1 MIAENNIK
9 DRGIVNAIGNSL
21 LEFILV
27 GKIPFS
33 TKSYHKV
40 KTQAELLLILPM
52 RIISLLVALFGLLA
66 MVFEVRLYP
75 EYSVEIYLIRLIATV
90 IAFLILTA
98 LSTPLAHRN
107 PVVLVHILL
116 LTIIISSGL
125 MIFLLPNTLLVNSSI
140 VGLLIFTSAL
150 FFSWEVKH
158 QIIVAIY
165 YNIVFAVAVLLNEK
179 IVYFLPNVVESVAFV
194 IVFSMISIIACAIN
208 FRMRL
213 LLAERNI
220 QVEKSEHKFRSIIE
234 NSSEGIF
241 QSSVDGKW
249 ITLNKAFAKILGYND
264 ANELLNVGVRE
275 IYVSPW
281 ERDKLLQI
289 LKSTER
295 VENYRIRLRK
305 KDGSVAVVKLNNRLV
320 KIDDGTEYLE
330 GNISD
335 ITAQV
340 KAEEERNKVELA
352 LKIEKEKSERL
363 AKEAMQFSEMKSK
376 FLANMS
382 HEIRTPINGVLG
394 FLTLI
399 EKGAYR
405 DDEELKHYSS
415 NARQSAES
423 LLEIINSVLDLSK
436 IEAGKVEL
444 DNVNFNLNIVVE
456 QSLAVI
462 SPRAAEKGI
471 RITKEFQSGLVTNL
485 VGDATKLR
493 QILINLLSNAVKFTN
508 NGNITLKFSSEKF
521 STNEVDLIVT
531 VTDTGLGIP
540 ENKLNNLF
548 KPYSQIKDSQT
559 NLIGSSGL
567 GLAICKEY
575 VDLMGGE
582 INVESR
588 VGKGSSFK
596 FRVRCKI
603 QQKSEV
609 QNIEK
614 VNSEAFKKSTAITDD
629 LLFASNGLAEKRARY
644 HILLVEDNQVNQA
657 VSLKMLSLSGYK
669 TTAVNNGRE
678 AINAVKDGNFDAVL
692 MDIQMPEVDGFTATS
707 EIRKLDSPQKD
718 IPIIALTAHALMGDK
733 DKCLNAGMN
742 DYISK
747 PIIGQ
752 ELINKIDNLLDIYN
766 NNNES
771 HTAEASI
778 KNNEIFDYKRLEN
791 VSLGDSVFEKEL
803 LQSYLNDIEQKMERL
818 VDLGSEQEL
827 DKVVELAH
835 TIKGAS
841 YSVGAIKVG
850 DEAYAIELS
859 GKNKDAYNVNDRI
872 TKLGIAISKT
882 KLELKKYL
890 D

>member
-1 MIAENNIK
+1 VITNNIIK
-9 DRGIVNAIGNSL
+9 DRGIVNTIGNSL

-33 TKSYHKV
+33 TKSYHTV

-66 MVFEVRLYP
+66 LVFEVKLYP
-75 EYSVEIYLIRLIATV
+75 ESSVEIYLIRLTSTL

-98 LSTPLAHRN
+98 LSTPLVNRN
-107 PVVLVHILL
+107 PIVLVHILL
-116 LTIIISSGL
+116 LTIIVSSGL

-150 FFSWEVKH
+150 FFSWEVKN

-165 YNIVFAVAVLLNEK
+165 YNIVFAVAVLLNDRV
-179 IVYFLPNVVESVAFV
+179 VYFLPNVIESILFV
-194 IVFSMISIIACAIN
+194 IAFSMISIIACAIN

-213 LLAERNI
+213 LLADRNTE
-220 QVEKSEHKFRSIIE
+220 VEKSEYKFRSIIE

-249 ITLNKAFAKILGYND
+249 ITLNKAFAKILGYDD

-289 LKSTER
+289 LKSIER

-305 KDGSVAVVKLNNRLV
+305 KNGSVAVVKLNNRLV
-320 KIDDGTEYLE
+320 KTDDGNEYLE

-399 EKGAYR
+399 EKSAYR

-415 NARQSAES
+415 SARQSAES
-423 LLEIINSVLDLSK
+423 LLEIINSILDLSK

-462 SPRAAEKGI
+462 SPKATEKGI
-471 RITKEFQSGLVTNL
+471 KITKEFQSGLATNL
-485 VGDATKLR
+485 YGDATKLR

-508 NGNITLKFSSEKF
+508 DGNITLKLSSEKF
-521 STNEVDLIVT
+521 SDDEVDLLVS
-531 VTDTGLGIP
+531 VTDTGIGIP
-540 ENKLNNLF
+540 ENKLKNLF
-548 KPYSQIKDSQT
+548 KPYSQIMNSQT
-559 NLIGSSGL
+559 NLGGSSGL

-575 VDLMGGE
+575 IDLMGGD
-582 INVESR
+582 ISVESR
-588 VGKGSSFK
+588 VGMGSSFK
-596 FRVRCKI
+596 LSVRFKI

-609 QNIEK
+609 RNLEK
-614 VNSEAFKKSTAITDD
+614 VNSEPIKKSFDITDD
-629 LLFASNGLAEKRARY
+629 WLLASNGLAEKRARY

-657 VSLKMLSLSGYK
+657 VSLKMLSLSGY
-669 TTAVNNGRE
+669 TATAVNNGKE
-678 AINAVKDGNFDAVL
+678 AIKAVKNGNFDAVL

-707 EIRKLDSPQKD
+707 EIRKLDLPQKD

-747 PIIGQ
+747 PIKGQ
-752 ELINKIDNLLDIYN
+752 ELVHKIDILLDIHN
-766 NNNES
+766 NKNP
-771 HTAEASI
+771 HTAEVKI
-778 KNNEIFDYKRLEN
+778 ENNMIFDYNRLEN
-791 VSLGDSVFEKEL
+791 VSLGDSAFEKEL
-803 LQSYLNDIEQKMERL
+803 LQSYLNDVEQKMERL
-818 VDLGSEQEL
+818 VDLASQQEL

-859 GKNKDAYNVNDRI
+859 GKSSDAYNVNDRI
-872 TKLGIAISKT
+872 AKLETAISKT
-882 KLELKKYL
+882 KLELKKYF

>member
-1 MIAENNIK
+1 VITENNIK
-9 DRGIVNAIGNSL
+9 DRGIVNTIGNSL

-33 TKSYHKV
+33 NKSYHAV

-66 MVFEVRLYP
+66 MVFEVKLYP
-75 EYSVEIYLIRLIATV
+75 ESSLEIYLIRLTSTL

-98 LSTPLAHRN
+98 LSTPLVNRN
-107 PVVLVHILL
+107 PIALVHILL
-116 LTIIISSGL
+116 LTIIVSSGL

-150 FFSWEVKH
+150 FFSWEVKN

-165 YNIVFAVAVLLNEK
+165 YNIVFAVAVLLNDRV
-179 IVYFLPNVVESVAFV
+179 VYFLPNVVESVLFV
-194 IVFSMISIIACAIN
+194 IAFSMISIIACAIN

-213 LLAERNI
+213 LLAERNTE
-220 QVEKSEHKFRSIIE
+220 VEKSEYKFRSIIE

-249 ITLNKAFAKILGYND
+249 ITLNKAFAKILGYGD
-264 ANELLNVGVRE
+264 ANELLNVAVRE

-289 LKSTER
+289 LKSVER

-320 KIDDGTEYLE
+320 KTDDGNEYLE

-399 EKGAYR
+399 EKSAYR

-415 NARQSAES
+415 SARQSAES
-423 LLEIINSVLDLSK
+423 LLEIINSILDLSK

-462 SPRAAEKGI
+462 SPKATEKGI
-471 RITKEFQSGLVTNL
+471 KITKEFQSGLATNL
-485 VGDATKLR
+485 YGDATKLR

-508 NGNITLKFSSEKF
+508 DGNITLKLSSEKF
-521 STNEVDLIVT
+521 SDDEVDLLVS
-531 VTDTGLGIP
+531 VTDTGIGIP

-548 KPYSQIKDSQT
+548 KPYSQIIDSQT
-559 NLIGSSGL
+559 NLVGSSGL

-575 VDLMGGE
+575 IDLMGGE
-582 INVESR
+582 ISVQSR
-588 VGKGSSFK
+588 IGMGSSFK
-596 FRVRCKI
+596 LSVRFKI
-603 QQKSEV
+603 QQKSAV
-609 QNIEK
+609 RNLEK
-614 VNSEAFKKSTAITDD
+614 VNSEPIKKSFDTKDD
-629 LLFASNGLAEKRARY
+629 WLLASNGLTEKRARY

-657 VSLKMLSLSGYK
+657 VSLKMLSISGY
-669 TTAVNNGRE
+669 TATAVNNGKE
-678 AINAVKDGNFDAVL
+678 AIKAVKDGNFDAVL

-707 EIRKLDSPQKD
+707 EIRKLDLPQKD

-747 PIIGQ
+747 PIKGQ
-752 ELINKIDNLLDIYN
+752 ELINKIDILLDIHN
-766 NNNES
+766 NKQS
-771 HTAEASI
+771 HTAEI
-778 KNNEIFDYKRLEN
+778 KNNMIFDYNRLEN

-803 LQSYLNDIEQKMERL
+803 LQSYLNDVEQKMERL
-818 VDLGSEQEL
+818 VDLASQQEL

-859 GKNKDAYNVNDRI
+859 GKSNDAHNVIDRI
-872 TKLGIAISKT
+872 SKLETAISKT
-882 KLELKKYL
+882 KLELKKYF

>member
-1 MIAENNIK
+1 MIAENDIK
-9 DRGIVNAIGNSL
+9 NKGIVNAIGNSI

-33 TKSYHKV
+33 TKIYHEV
-40 KTQAELLLILPM
+40 KTQSELLIILPM
-52 RIISLLVALFGLLA
+52 RIISLLVALSGLLA
-66 MVFEVRLYP
+66 MVFEVKLYP
-75 EYSVEIYLIRLIATV
+75 EYSVEIYIIRLTATV

-98 LSTPLAHRN
+98 LSTPLVSKN
-107 PVVLVHILL
+107 PVVLVHFLL
-116 LTIIISSGL
+116 LTIIVSSGL

-150 FFSWEVKH
+150 FFSWEVKN

-165 YNIVFAVAVLLNEK
+165 YNIVFAVAVLLNDK
-179 IVYFLPNVVESVAFV
+179 IIYFLPNVVESVAFV
-194 IVFSMISIIACAIN
+194 IVFSMISIVACAIN

-220 QVEKSEHKFRSIIE
+220 QVEQSEYKFRSIIE
-234 NSSEGIF
+234 NSLEGIF

-249 ITLNKAFAKILGYND
+249 LTINKAFANILGYND
-264 ANELLNVGVRE
+264 PNELSNIGVRE

-305 KDGSVAVVKLNNRLV
+305 KDGSVAIVKLNNRLV
-320 KIDDGTEYLE
+320 KKDDGNEYLE

-340 KAEEERNKVELA
+340 KAEEQRNEAEIA
-352 LKIEKEKSERL
+352 LKLEKEKSERL
-363 AKEAMQFSEMKSK
+363 AKEAIEFSELKSK

-399 EKGAYR
+399 ENGAYR
-405 DDEELKHYSS
+405 DTAELKSYSS
-415 NARQSAES
+415 SARQSAES

-444 DNVNFNLNIVVE
+444 DRVNFNLNIVVE

-462 SPRAAEKGI
+462 SPKALEKGI
-471 RITKEFQSGLVTNL
+471 KISKEIQSGLKTNL
-485 VGDATKLR
+485 IGDATKLR
-493 QILINLLSNAVKFTN
+493 QILINLLSNAVKFTKE
-508 NGNITLKFSSEKF
+508 GEITLKLSSDNI
-521 STNEVDLIVT
+521 SDDEVDLSIS

-540 ENKLNNLF
+540 ENKLSNLF
-548 KPYSQIKDSQT
+548 KPYSQIKDFQV

-575 VDLMGGE
+575 IDLMGGK
-582 INVESR
+582 INVDSKI
-588 VGKGSSFK
+588 GKGSTFK
-596 FRVRCKI
+596 FKI
-603 QQKSEV
+603 RFKMQPNSAREKTSSFDSEFL
-609 QNIEK
+609 EK
-614 VNSEAFKKSTAITDD
+614 ATPVTDD
-629 LLFASNGLAEKRARY
+629 LSFASNGLTKKRAQYR
-644 HILLVEDNQVNQA
+644 ILLVEDNEVNQA
-657 VSLKMLSLSGYK
+657 VSLKMLSLSGY
-669 TTAVNNGRE
+669 TAIAVNNGRE
-678 AINAVKDGNFDAVL
+678 AIEAVINDNFDAVL
-692 MDIQMPEVDGFTATS
+692 MDIQMPEMDGFTATS
-707 EIRKLDSPQKD
+707 EIRKLDLKQKD

-733 DKCLNAGMN
+733 EKCIKSGMN

-752 ELINKIDNLLDIYN
+752 DLINKIDNLLDIHN
-766 NNNES
+766 NKLQQPNEALVENNG
-771 HTAEASI
+771 
-778 KNNEIFDYKRLEN
+778 IFDYKRLEN

-803 LQSYLNDIEQKMERL
+803 LQSYLKDVEQKLERL
-818 VDLGSEQEL
+818 TNLASKNEL
-827 DKVVELAH
+827 DKIVELAH

-841 YSVGAIKVG
+841 YSVGAVKVG
-850 DEAYAIELS
+850 DEAYAIEVS
-859 GKNKDAYNVNDRI
+859 GKSNDIYSVNDRI
-872 TKLGIAISKT
+872 ANLGTAISET
-882 KLELKKYL
+882 KLEIKRYVE
-890 D
+890 

>member
-1 MIAENNIK
+1 VIAENNIK
-9 DRGIVNAIGNSL
+9 DKGIVNAIGNSL

-33 TKSYHKV
+33 TKSYFEV
-40 KTQAELLLILPM
+40 KTQSELLLILPM

-75 EYSVEIYLIRLIATV
+75 EYSIEIYLIRLIATV

-98 LSTPLAHRN
+98 LSTPLIYRN
-107 PVVLVHILL
+107 PVALVHILL
-116 LTIIISSGL
+116 LTIIVSSGL

-150 FFSWEVKH
+150 FFSWEVKN

-165 YNIVFAVAVLLNEK
+165 YNIVFAVAVLLNDK
-179 IVYFLPNVVESVAFV
+179 IFYFLPNVVESVIFV
-194 IVFSMISIIACAIN
+194 IVFSLISIIACAIN

-213 LLAERNI
+213 LLAERNT
-220 QVEKSEHKFRSIIE
+220 QVEKSEYKFRSIIE

-241 QSSVDGKW
+241 QSSIDGNW
-249 ITLNKAFAKILGYND
+249 ITLNKAFAKILGYSD

-289 LKSTER
+289 LKSIER

-320 KIDDGTEYLE
+320 RTDDGTEYLE

-340 KAEEERNKVELA
+340 KAEEERNRVELA

-363 AKEAMQFSEMKSK
+363 AKEAMQFSDIKSK

-415 NARQSAES
+415 SARQSAES

-462 SPRAAEKGI
+462 SPKATEKGI
-471 RITKEFQSGLVTNL
+471 KITKEFQSGLVTNL
-485 VGDATKLR
+485 IGDPTKLR

-508 NGNITLKFSSEKF
+508 DGNITLKLSSEKF
-521 STNEVDLIVT
+521 SNDEVDLLVS

-559 NLIGSSGL
+559 NLVGGSGL

-575 VDLMGGE
+575 VNLMNGE
-582 INVESR
+582 ISVESK
-588 VGKGSSFK
+588 VGMGSSFK

-603 QQKSEV
+603 QQKSELR
-609 QNIEK
+609 NMEK
-614 VNSEAFKKSTAITDD
+614 VNSESIIKSTATTDD
-629 LLFASNGLAEKRARY
+629 FLFASNGLADKRARY

-657 VSLKMLSLSGYK
+657 VSLKMLSLSGYNA
-669 TTAVNNGRE
+669 TAVNNGKE

-707 EIRKLDSPQKD
+707 EIRKLDLPQKD

-733 DKCLNAGMN
+733 DKCLNGGMN

-752 ELINKIDNLLDIYN
+752 ELINKIDNLLNIYN
-766 NNNES
+766 NKQSHTSEATIENNEL
-771 HTAEASI
+771 
-778 KNNEIFDYKRLEN
+778 FDYKRLEN

-803 LQSYLNDIEQKMERL
+803 LQSYLNDVEQKMERL
-818 VDLGSEQEL
+818 VDLASQHEL
-827 DKVVELAH
+827 DKVVDLAH

-859 GKNKDAYNVNDRI
+859 GKSNDAYNVNERI
-872 TKLGIAISKT
+872 AKLEKAVSKT
-882 KLELKKYL
+882 KLELKKYF

>member
-1 MIAENNIK
+1 MIAENNINDK
-9 DRGIVNAIGNSL
+9 GIVNAIGNSL

-33 TKSYHKV
+33 TKSYYRV
-40 KTQAELLLILPM
+40 KTQSELLLILPM

-66 MVFEVRLYP
+66 MVFEVKLYP
-75 EYSVEIYLIRLIATV
+75 EYSIEIYLIRLTSTL

-98 LSTPLAHRN
+98 LSTPLVHRN
-107 PVVLVHILL
+107 PVALVHILL

-125 MIFLLPNTLLVNSSI
+125 MIFLLPSTLLVNSSI

-150 FFSWEVKH
+150 FFSWEVKN

-165 YNIVFAVAVLLNEK
+165 YNIVFAVAVLLNDK
-179 IVYFLPNVVESVAFV
+179 IIYFLPNVVESVVFV

-213 LLAERNI
+213 LLAERNT

-340 KAEEERNKVELA
+340 KAEEARNKVELA
-352 LKIEKEKSERL
+352 LKLEKEKSERL
-363 AKEAMQFSEMKSK
+363 AKEAVQFSEMKSK

-399 EKGAYR
+399 ENGAYR
-405 DDEELKHYSS
+405 DTEELQHYSS
-415 NARQSAES
+415 SARQSAES

-444 DNVNFNLNIVVE
+444 DNINFNLNNVVE
-456 QSLAVI
+456 QALAVI
-462 SPRAAEKGI
+462 SPKALEKGI
-471 RITKEFQSGLVTNL
+471 KITKEYQSGLITNL
-485 VGDATKLR
+485 IGDATKLR
-493 QILINLLSNAVKFTN
+493 QILINLLSNGVKFTKD
-508 NGNITLKFSSEKF
+508 GNITLKFSSEKI
-521 STNEVDLIVT
+521 SNDEVDLSVS

-548 KPYSQIKDSQT
+548 KPYSQVKDSQT
-559 NLIGSSGL
+559 NLVGSSGL
-567 GLAICKEY
+567 GLAICKEF
-575 VDLMGGE
+575 VGLMGGE
-582 INVESR
+582 ISVESKI
-588 VGKGSSFK
+588 GKGSSFK
-596 FRVRCKI
+596 FKIRCK
-603 QQKSEV
+603 V
-609 QNIEK
+609 QHKLQEGK
-614 VNSEAFKKSTAITDD
+614 VGSDSTAIISGSNIKKDE
-629 LLFASNGLAEKRARY
+629 LSFASNGLTAIRAKY
-644 HILLVEDNQVNQA
+644 HILLVEDNAVNRA
-657 VSLKMLSLSGYK
+657 VSLKMLSLSGY
-669 TTAVNNGRE
+669 TATAVNNGAE
-678 AINAVKDGNFDAVL
+678 AIEAVKKGNFDAVL

-707 EIRKLDSPQKD
+707 KIRKLDLPQKD

-752 ELINKIDNLLDIYN
+752 DLINKIDNLLNLHN
-766 NNNES
+766 NSKKNKQDS
-771 HTAEASI
+771 SI
-778 KNNEIFDYKRLEN
+778 KDSAVFDYKRLEN

-803 LQSYLNDIEQKMERL
+803 LQSYINDVEQKIGRL
-818 VDLGSEQEL
+818 VDLASNKKL

-859 GKNKDAYNVNDRI
+859 GKSNDVYSVNDRI
-872 TKLGIAISKT
+872 EKLETAISKT
-882 KLELKKYL
+882 KLEIKRYF

>member
-9 DRGIVNAIGNSL
+9 EKRISNTVGNSL
-21 LEFILV
+21 LEFILT

-33 TKSYHKV
+33 TKSYKEV
-40 KTQAELLLILPM
+40 KTQAEMLVVLPM

-66 MVFEVRLYP
+66 MVFEVKLYP
-75 EYSVEIYLIRLIATV
+75 EYSIEIYLIRLTATV
-90 IAFLILTA
+90 IAFMILTA
-98 LSTPLAHRN
+98 LSTPLVHRN
-107 PVVLVHILL
+107 PVALVHTLL
-116 LTIIISSGL
+116 LTIIVSSGL
-125 MIFLLPNTLLVNSSI
+125 MIFLLPNTVLVNSSI

-165 YNIVFAVAVLLNEK
+165 YNIVFAVAVLLNDK
-179 IVYFLPNVVESVAFV
+179 IVYFLPNAVESVAFV

-213 LLAERNI
+213 LLAERNT
-220 QVEKSEHKFRSIIE
+220 QVEQSENKFRSIIE

-241 QSSVDGKW
+241 QSSIDGKW
-249 ITLNKAFAKILGYND
+249 ITINKAFAKILGYNSAD
-264 ANELLNVGVRE
+264 ELLNVGVRE

-305 KDGSVAVVKLNNRLV
+305 KDGAVAVVKLNNRLV
-320 KIDDGTEYLE
+320 KTEDGDEFLE

-340 KAEEERNKVELA
+340 KAEEERNRAELD

-363 AKEAMQFSEMKSK
+363 AKDALQFSEMKSK

-382 HEIRTPINGVLG
+382 HEIRTPINGILG

-399 EKGAYR
+399 ENGAFR
-405 DDEELKHYSS
+405 DNKELKDYASS
-415 NARQSAES
+415 ARQSAES

-444 DNVNFNLNIVVE
+444 DNVNFNLNLIVE
-456 QSLAVI
+456 QALAVI
-462 SPRAAEKGI
+462 YPKASEKNI
-471 RITKEFQSGLVTNL
+471 KIVKEFQSGLITSL

-493 QILINLLSNAVKFTN
+493 QILVNLLSNAVKFTKD
-508 NGNITLKFSSEKF
+508 GTITLKFSSDKLSNDEIIL
-521 STNEVDLIVT
+521 SISVN
-531 VTDTGLGIP
+531 DTGLGIP
-540 ENKLNNLF
+540 KNKLSNLF
-548 KPYSQIKDSQT
+548 KPYSQVRDSQT
-559 NLIGSSGL
+559 NLTGSSGL

-575 VDLMGGE
+575 VNLMGGE
-582 INVESR
+582 INVESK
-588 VGKGSSFK
+588 VGVGSSFK
-596 FRVRCKI
+596 FKIRCKI
-603 QQKSEV
+603 DQKSEDHDLGKV
-609 QNIEK
+609 DSKSVEK
-614 VNSEAFKKSTAITDD
+614 PKAVAKD
-629 LLFASNGLAEKRARY
+629 LLFSSDGFAEKRAQY
-644 HILLVEDNQVNQA
+644 KILLVEDNMVNQA
-657 VSLKMLSLSGYK
+657 VSLKMLSLSGY
-669 TTAVNNGRE
+669 TASAVNNGKE
-678 AINAVKDGNFDAVL
+678 AIKAVSEGSFDAVL
-692 MDIQMPEVDGFTATS
+692 MDIQMPEVDGFMATS
-707 EIRKLDSPQKD
+707 EIRKLDLPKRD

-747 PIIGQ
+747 PIIG
-752 ELINKIDNLLDIYN
+752 EDLINKIDNLLDIHN
-766 NNNES
+766 NQSPKEETKTENNEV
-771 HTAEASI
+771 
-778 KNNEIFDYKRLEN
+778 FDYERLKN
-791 VSLGDSVFEKEL
+791 VSLGDSEFEKEL
-803 LQSYLNDIEQKMERL
+803 LQSYLKDVEQKMKRL
-818 VDLGSEQEL
+818 GDLVSEQEME
-827 DKVVELAH
+827 KVVELAH

-859 GKNKDAYNVNDRI
+859 GKSNDSYNVNDRI
-872 TKLGIAISKT
+872 TKLETAISKT
-882 KLELKKYL
+882 KQEVKKYFE
-890 D
+890 